1 MNKQKHLQCPVCGV
15 NFGAETRCT
24 GCGTDLSR
32 LMELAARSLR
42 LRQQAQQAL
51 RSHQYSEA
59 YQLSTRA
66 QDLHRTSVGQTLLH
80 TAQIMDAVHIRS
92 KR

>member
-1 MNKQKHLQCPVCGV
+1 MSKQRHLQCPVCGLSL
-15 NFGAETRCT
+15 GEESHCT
-24 GCGTDLSR
+24 GCGADLSR
-32 LMELAARSLR
+32 LLEVAARSLR
-42 LRQQAQQAL
+42 LRQQACQAL
-51 RSHQYSEA
+51 RRQQYSEA

-66 QDLHRTSVGQTLLH
+66 QDLHQTPVGRTLLH